1 MNKRVKVFFFFVGL
15 MILVLL
21 FAACENLEDFLQNEK
36 TDTTPLPVNP
46 LSSDNDPSDIAKEDP
61 LEGLTYIY
69 VEETDSYNIFLPTYE
84 YAAEVIIPEMYEGK
98 PVTGVIH
105 SQFDNERYDQMT
117 KLTIPKT
124 VTLLCLATGKN
135 FEKLDYQGTL
145 EDWCNIEFTR
155 TVSMEGRSFSEF
167 LGSLIITE
175 PEQEVLFQSFITGEL
190 YIDGSLVDGNDLVIP
205 KGVSEIKQR
214 AFAGRNI
221 KLLDIPENVSIHE
234 EAFMLCSID
243 TLHIKKG
250 MKLGYS
256 SFSRSIIGELEMLDG
271 SSQSSSPFY
280 STIIR
285 HFKIDSKAI
294 VTYIEYLAGSYILK
308 VEDKRS
314 DKGSY
319 MDELFG
325 PFAPTP
331 DVYGCTIVEY
341 IDNVEDSKAFVEGDF
356 EFYESKENLIMYY
369 GTEENVVIPQG
380 VKTIFPA
387 FMNNRTAKQI
397 VIPDSVEKI
406 QNNAFQYSTALTSIV
421 IPNGVTEIGS
431 SAFYGCSS
439 LSSISLSSG
448 LKKIERR
455 TFEFTG
461 LKSLEIP
468 NGVTEIEA
476 YAFLND
482 HYLTSITIPDSV
494 LRLGEEAFA
503 QCYNLTT
510 VYLSEGLT
518 KIEEG
523 VFNWSDK
530 IKYNEYGNALYL
542 GSKNNPYFALI
553 KPKGVDANE
562 FTIHTS
568 TKVIADYA
576 LQNRELTAITI
587 PSSVTHIGVGAF
599 YACTDLSS
607 VIFAEESHLIDIGY
621 AAFEH
626 NALSSI
632 ALPNNLESI
641 GSYAFA
647 YNSLQSIHYGGTI
660 AQWNAIKKE
669 RSWNEQ
675 AGEYTVY
682 CLDGEIN
689 RTVRR
694 G

>member
-1 MNKRVKVFFFFVGL
+1 MNQKFRVRPFLFLGL
-15 MILVLL
+15 LLFILL
-21 FAACENLEDFLQNEK
+21 FAACENVEDLLQNGI
-36 TDTTPLPVNP
+36 TDSSLPLNT
-46 LSSDNDPSDIAKEDP
+46 LSSDDDQSERAKKDPFEVLSF
-61 LEGLTYIY
+61 TY
-69 VEETDSYNIFLPTYE
+69 VEETDSYNVFLPTYE
-84 YAAEVIIPEMYEGK
+84 YAAEVIIPEEYEGK

-105 SQFDNERYDQMT
+105 SQFDNDQYDQMT

-145 EDWCNIEFTR
+145 EDWCKIEFTR

-175 PEQEVLFQSFITGEL
+175 PDQEVLFQSFITGEL
-190 YIDGSLVDGNDLVIP
+190 YIDGTLVDGNDLVIP
-205 KGVSEIKQR
+205 EGVPEIKQR

-221 KLLDIPENVSIHE
+221 KLLDIPENVSIDRD
-234 EAFMLCSID
+234 AFMLCSIER
-243 TLHIKKG
+243 LQIKRG

-271 SSQSSSPFY
+271 SSMSGSPFY
-280 STIIR
+280 STVIR
-285 HFKIDSKAI
+285 HFKINSEVSEAASYSSYE
-294 VTYIEYLAGSYILK
+294 YIGGSYILK
-308 VEDKRS
+308 MEDKRS
-314 DKGSY
+314 YKGSSG
-319 MDELFG
+319 DELFG
-325 PFAPTP
+325 PLAGITP
-331 DVYGCTIVEY
+331 DEVGCTIVEY

-406 QNNAFQYSTALTSIV
+406 QNAAFRYCSSLTSIT
-421 IPNGVTEIGS
+421 IPDSVTELGGY
-431 SAFYGCSS
+431 AFFGCDGLSS
-439 LSSISLSSG
+439 LTLSNK
-448 LKKIERR
+448 LKRIKRAA
-455 TFEFTG
+455 FEFTG

-468 NGVTEIEA
+468 NGVTEIEE
-476 YAFLND
+476 YAFFNNS
-482 HYLTSITIPDSV
+482 YLTSITIPDSV

-523 VFNWSDK
+523 VFNCCDK
-530 IKYNEYGNALYL
+530 LEYNEYGNALYL

-553 KPKGVDANE
+553 KAKDGDANE
-562 FTIHTS
+562 FTIHAS
-568 TKVIADYA
+568 TKVIAYYA
-576 LQNRELTAITI
+576 FYNRKLTAIVI
-587 PSSVTHIGVGAF
+587 PSSVTHIGAWAF
-599 YACTDLSS
+599 YYCNDLSS
-607 VIFAEESHLIDIGY
+607 VIFAEESHLIDIGT

-632 ALPNNLESI
+632 ALPNTLESI
-641 GSYAFA
+641 GLYVFD
-647 YNSLQSIHYGGTI
+647 NSLQSIHYGGTI
-660 AQWNAIKKE
+660 EQWNAIGKA
-669 RSWNEQ
+669 RLWDYQ
-675 AGEYTVY
+675 IGEYIVY

-689 RTVRR
+689 S
-694 G
+694 